1 MKLLAGLILW
11 FVFSLAGL
19 VAIPV
24 LLYGVLTGNER
35 IWSPLGRAMDRV
47 LAALLGY
54 SGRYTTSAELAV
66 SDRHQWLR
74 RLVDTLEPGHC
85 EKDARKE
92 GLIQ

>member
-1 MKLLAGLILW
+1 MKLLAALILW
-11 FVFSLAGL
+11 FAFSTAVI

-24 LLYGVLTGNER
+24 LLFGVLTGNER
-35 IWSPLGRAMDRV
+35 IWSPVGRAMDRV

-74 RLVDTLEPGHC
+74 KLVDTLEPGHC
-85 EKDARKE
+85 EKEARKE
-92 GLIQ
+92 GLI

>member
-1 MKLLAGLILW
+1 MKILAGLILW
-11 FVFSLAGL
+11 LVFSIAGL
-19 VAIPV
+19 VAIPR
-24 LLYGVLTGNER
+24 LLYGVVTNNER
-35 IWSPLGRAMDRV
+35 IWSPVGRAMDRV

-74 RLVDTLEPGHC
+74 NLVDKLEPGHC
-85 EKDARKE
+85 EKEARKE